1 MSENQY
7 GTFDRK
13 GIVQNTIS
21 LTKPLLKDISH
32 LTYISKE
39 QTTNNGD
46 SKKTI
51 INISEYLKKRDNWET
66 SDDDILNNKLKQIHA
81 YKRLYAS
88 AKIAYQRWDTTISVI
103 SMIFAGIIPII
114 STASLLNYLPTIII
128 NIINI
133 ICGMLSVI
141 LHVMAKTLNYK
152 STEISSAKIIT
163 ECLDIENYLGIILQ
177 TNPKD
182 RDSPVQIIDN
192 IDKMYIT
199 MVNNCT
205 NINISNSIINI
216 YKKEITKEIKQKKL
230 STEQEDNLINI
241 YLTPTGKDLIML

>member
-1 MSENQY
+1 
-7 GTFDRK
+7 
-13 GIVQNTIS
+13 
-21 LTKPLLKDISH
+21 
-32 LTYISKE
+32 
-39 QTTNNGD
+39 
-46 SKKTI
+46 
-51 INISEYLKKRDNWET
+51 
-66 SDDDILNNKLKQIHA
+66 
-81 YKRLYAS
+81 
-88 AKIAYQRWDTTISVI
+88 
-103 SMIFAGIIPII
+103 
-114 STASLLNYLPTIII
+114 
-128 NIINI
+128 
-133 ICGMLSVI
+133 MLSVI

-182 RDSPVQIIDN
+182 RDPPVQIIDN